1 LGIADRRLGASM
13 GKKRSFFKTRIFML
27 VIAGGLHLSVF
38 AGALQAQPEKS
49 LDFGSRKQAEINI
62 PKEPGWKD
70 PSYRGWEIMS
80 ITGLISTYYDLD
92 LDGKLDYM
100 VIRKILQKATAENT
114 EIDQAIAIA
123 KHEGMSVYFSHPI
136 IYFTHRHPLFY
147 CKGVDYK
154 RNCQDIWVDI
164 AEDGLNGNEELYTLS
179 TPGIGV
185 R

>member
-1 LGIADRRLGASM
+1 M
-13 GKKRSFFKTRIFML
+13 GKKRTFARTRFYLLI
-27 VIAGGLHLSVF
+27 IACWLQLFVVVDT
-38 AGALQAQPEKS
+38 LQAQQAKS
-49 LDFGSRKQAEINI
+49 RTLQGQKEDVTI
-62 PKEPGWKD
+62 PKEPGWRD

-80 ITGLISTYYDLD
+80 ITGLIATYYDLD

-179 TPGIGV
+179 TPSIGV